1 MQVSACVY
9 VTEIQHLNIKRL
21 IYVDEYIRPVD
32 SSANVHLK
40 IQGTDRVQTKN
51 MAIAVHP
58 DSRLPGPGTWGIS
71 HSSART
77 KRFEWRRIGMI
88 SLAKSGAKHR
98 RSHCWS
104 WPQSWR
110 TRGADGPMDLAHE
123 MTISKG
129 EKKKEHM
136 SYVYICYQMYMN
148 MYEHVLVEDKIRWVS
163 VNFQTKPYREKCR
176 IVLG

>member
-58 DSRLPGPGTWGIS
+58 DSSRFTAAGTW
-71 HSSART
+71 
-77 KRFEWRRIGMI
+77 
-88 SLAKSGAKHR
+88 
-98 RSHCWS
+98 
-104 WPQSWR
+104 
-110 TRGADGPMDLAHE
+110 DL
-123 MTISKG
+123 
-129 EKKKEHM
+129 
-136 SYVYICYQMYMN
+136 
-148 MYEHVLVEDKIRWVS
+148 R
-163 VNFQTKPYREKCR
+163 NFT
-176 IVLG
+176 

>member
-58 DSRLPGPGTWGIS
+58 DSSRLPGPGTWGIS

-110 TRGADGPMDLAHE
+110 TIQGGGWTDGFSPWNDHFE
-123 MTISKG
+123 G
-129 EKKKEHM
+129 RKKERT
-136 SYVYICYQMYMN
+136 YVICICYQMYMN
-148 MYEHVLVEDKIRWVS
+148 MYEHVWTCMNMYWLKI
-163 VNFQTKPYREKCR
+163 K
-176 IVLG
+176 LGEFP